1 MPNNDRHSAK
11 SRVNFLLLLAIAIT
25 ALLLWITRNFILAIF
40 VAAVLAGI
48 TAPLNRRLAER
59 MGGRKSAAAGLTVAL
74 SLLLVIVPL
83 LLFAMILIGQAV
95 ETSES
100 ASQWA
105 ASQKGN
111 IEGLRNQIE
120 QDPTW
125 QQLLPYQPEITA
137 KASQLTSQMAT
148 FVAERVVVGA
158 IGTARFF
165 FMLSIT
171 LFAMFCFLKDGPAI
185 LEWTFRALPV
195 SSADKDRF
203 VATFI
208 SVSRATLKGTL
219 LIGIVQGG
227 LAGLAFWAV
236 GIEGAVFWGAVM
248 TLLSIIPAV
257 GTALVWIPAVIW
269 LALNGQIGAAIGVG
283 LWCAIVVGMAD
294 NVLRPLVI
302 GKDTKMPELLV
313 MLTTLGGLA
322 TFGAVGIIIGPVIG
336 ALFIAIWELWS
347 AAVENAQ
354 AGGQFEENCDERTSK
369 NIK

>member
-1 MPNNDRHSAK
+1 MPNNEHKTANSRAK
-11 SRVNFLLLLAIAIT
+11 FLLLLAVAVT
-25 ALLLWITRNFILAIF
+25 VLLLWITRSFILAIF

-74 SLLLVIVPL
+74 SLLLVIIPL
-83 LLFAMILIGQAV
+83 LIFAMILIGQAI

-100 ASQWA
+100 ARQWI
-105 ASQKGN
+105 ASQKDN

-120 QDPTW
+120 QDPNW
-125 QQLLPYQPEITA
+125 NQLLPYQEEITA
-137 KASQLTSQMAT
+137 KAGQLTSQMAS
-148 FVAERVVVGA
+148 FVAERAVVGA
-158 IGTARFF
+158 IGTAQFF
-165 FMLSIT
+165 FMLSIS

-185 LEWTFRALPV
+185 IEWTFRALPV
-195 SSADKDRF
+195 SSADKNRF

-257 GTALVWIPAVIW
+257 GTALVWVPAVIW

-322 TFGAVGIIIGPVIG
+322 TFGAVGIILGPVIG
-336 ALFIAIWELWS
+336 ALFIAIWELWG
-347 AAVENAQ
+347 AAMVDAQ
-354 AGGQFEENCDERTSK
+354 AGGQFEVNGDERTSK
-369 NIK
+369 NLE